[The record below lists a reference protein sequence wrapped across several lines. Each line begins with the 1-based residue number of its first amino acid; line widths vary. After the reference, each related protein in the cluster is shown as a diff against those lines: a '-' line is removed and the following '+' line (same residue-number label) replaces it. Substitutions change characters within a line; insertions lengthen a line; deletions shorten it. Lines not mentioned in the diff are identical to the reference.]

1 MLEFHALYAELLSDA
16 LIEKAQGKDDKATE
30 LYVKLR
36 DEVGKYELA
45 FERWYDQ
52 GMFFF
57 ELDRY
62 FRLKTVLS
70 EHEEIDTV

>member
-1 MLEFHALYAELLSDA
+1 MLFE
-16 LIEKAQGKDDKATE
+16 
-30 LYVKLR
+30 KLR

-52 GMFFF
+52 GLFGFALERLF
-57 ELDRY
+57 K
-62 FRLKTVLS
+62 LKTVLS